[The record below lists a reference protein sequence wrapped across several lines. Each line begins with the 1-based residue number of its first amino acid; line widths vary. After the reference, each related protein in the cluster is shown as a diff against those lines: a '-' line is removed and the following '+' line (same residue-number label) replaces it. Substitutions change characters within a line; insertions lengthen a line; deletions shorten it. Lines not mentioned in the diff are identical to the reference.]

1 MMSTDTVPW
10 HAAYPAPRSTAI
22 GIHRKEVL
30 GWFRSGRQPGRDFLL
45 VDLRRTDF
53 EGGTIRGSIN
63 LPAQTLY
70 PAIPTL
76 YSLLSTSLATE
87 VVWYCG
93 SSKGRGVRAASWF
106 ADYIEQQQDTHMR
119 SLVLEGGIKGWVA
132 EGKEYTDFMDEYDA
146 SAWTA

>member
-1 MMSTDTVPW
+1 MMSTDTLPW
-10 HAAYPAPRSTAI
+10 HAAYPTPRSTAV
-22 GIHRKEVL
+22 GIRREELL

-45 VDLRRTDF
+45 IDLRRTDF

-76 YSLLSTSLATE
+76 YSLLSQSQATK
-87 VVWYCG
+87 VIWYCG

-106 ADYIEQQQDTHMR
+106 ADYIEQQQDTRMR

-132 EGKEYTDFMDEYDA
+132 AGKEYTDFMDEYDA

>member
-1 MMSTDTVPW
+1 MCTDTLPW
-10 HAAYPAPRSTAI
+10 HAAYPAPWSTAI
-22 GIHRKEVL
+22 GIRREEVL
-30 GWFRSGRQPGRDFLL
+30 EWFRSGRQPGRDFLL

-76 YSLLSTSLATE
+76 YSLLSQSQATK
-87 VVWYCG
+87 VIWYCG
-93 SSKGRGVRAASWF
+93 SSKGRGMRAASWF
-106 ADYIEQQQDTHMR
+106 ADYIEQQQDTRMR

-132 EGKEYTDFMDEYDA
+132 AGKEYTDFMDEYDA

>member
-1 MMSTDTVPW
+1 MMSTDTLPW

-22 GIHRKEVL
+22 GIHPEEVL
-30 GWFRSGRQPGRDFLL
+30 GWLRSGRQPGRDFLL
-45 VDLRRTDF
+45 IDLRRTDF

-76 YSLLSTSLATE
+76 YSLLSQSHATE
-87 VVWYCG
+87 VIWYCG

-106 ADYIEQQQDTHMR
+106 ADYIEQQQDTRMR

-132 EGKEYTDFMDEYDA
+132 AGKEYTDFMDEYDA